1 MGESMAAMVAKIGM
15 GILMKLLTESFA
27 SKVLVYGLNQI
38 AKSTNNKVDDQM
50 VGAVA
55 DALGVKVE

>member
-1 MGESMAAMVAKIGM
+1 MAAMVAKIGM